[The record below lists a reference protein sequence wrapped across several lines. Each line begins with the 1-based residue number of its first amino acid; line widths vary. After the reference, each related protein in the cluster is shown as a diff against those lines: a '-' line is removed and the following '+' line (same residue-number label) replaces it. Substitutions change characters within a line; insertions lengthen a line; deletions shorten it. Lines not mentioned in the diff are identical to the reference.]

1 MTVNSPDRL
10 PPPPSDDFE
19 GFELDLESDAPLAPA
34 CPLNPGEGE
43 CEACQ

>member
-1 MTVNSPDRL
+1 MNNPNQA
-10 PPPPSDDFE
+10 PQPSDDLAE

>member
-1 MTVNSPDRL
+1 MTNPN
-10 PPPPSDDFE
+10 PQAQQQADDLAD
-19 GFELDLESDAPLAPA
+19 GFEIDLESDAPLAPA

>member
-1 MTVNSPDRL
+1 MNNPN
-10 PPPPSDDFE
+10 PPQPIDDLAE

-34 CPLNPGEGE
+34 CPLHPGEGE

>member
-1 MTVNSPDRL
+1 MNNPTQVQQQV
-10 PPPPSDDFE
+10 DDLAE
-19 GFELDLESDAPLAPA
+19 GFEIDLESDAPLAPA

>member
-1 MTVNSPDRL
+1 MTNPNPQPL
-10 PPPPSDDFE
+10 QPADDLAE
-19 GFELDLESDAPLAPA
+19 GFELDLESDAPLMPA